1 MLIIGLTGGIGCGK
15 TAVTDGFAKLG
26 VPIIDA
32 DVVAREV
39 VLPGKPA
46 LEKIAAHFG
55 RDALTTDGELNRPW
69 MREHIFSDPVAKA
82 TLESILHPI
91 IRAEMRRQLSEVRA
105 PYAIFSIPLL
115 FETGQEKSVDR
126 ILVVDCPT
134 EIQVSRVTQRDQTP
148 EAQTRA
154 IIATQIDRASRL
166 ASADDIID
174 NSGSLIHLHSQ
185 IDTLHQKYLKLAN

>member
-1 MLIIGLTGGIGCGK
+1 MFIIGLTGGIGCGK
-15 TAVTDGFAKLG
+15 TAVTDGFSKLG
-26 VPIIDA
+26 VAIIDA

-46 LEKIAAHFG
+46 LEKIVGHFG
-55 RDALTTDGELNRPW
+55 QDALTEDGALNRPW
-69 MREHIFSDPVAKA
+69 MREHIFSGPGAKA
-82 TLESILHPI
+82 ALECILHPI
-91 IRAEMRRQLSEVRA
+91 IRAEMRHQLAEVRA

-134 EIQVSRVTQRDQTP
+134 EIQISRVTQRDQTS

-154 IIATQIDRASRL
+154 IIATQTDRTSRL
-166 ASADDIID
+166 ASADDVID
-174 NSGSLIHLHSQ
+174 NSGSLKHLDSQ
-185 IDTLHQKYLKLAN
+185 IYTLHQKYLKLAN